1 MSLRSGLASITGSAS
16 RAARRVLGGVLSDPE
31 EEENDDSSDKDDG
44 SEQDDDASDAY
55 LPLSAVTPAVDVK
68 ADSDTTHVAVS
79 AVKTEVVP
87 LSEGTETPTPL
98 GGVSAFTPSAAKSF
112 FSTPR
117 PTESKYDRDSVSKVS
132 GKLDFSEKMLK
143 RLQRVERFRKRQENY
158 LRHKKSKVCLKNKKN
173 LGSLMWVLMVVH
185 LLVFGSEKVVPLV
198 VSSKQSSSKYG
209 SVQPGDG
216 VSSVAGLSLSVATTA
231 ADRC

>member
-55 LPLSAVTPAVDVK
+55 LPLSVVTPTDGVK
-68 ADSDTTHVAVS
+68 DDSDTTHVAVS
-79 AVKTEVVP
+79 AVKTKVVP
-87 LSEGTETPTPL
+87 LSEGAETPTPL
-98 GGVSAFTPSAAKSF
+98 GGVSAPSAAKSF

-132 GKLDFSEKMLK
+132 GKLDFSEKML
-143 RLQRVERFRKRQENY
+143 
-158 LRHKKSKVCLKNKKN
+158 
-173 LGSLMWVLMVVH
+173 
-185 LLVFGSEKVVPLV
+185 
-198 VSSKQSSSKYG
+198 
-209 SVQPGDG
+209 
-216 VSSVAGLSLSVATTA
+216 
-231 ADRC
+231 